1 MSAPH
6 THKYT
11 SYIYTTIH
19 YKWPHRQF
27 LPSALK
33 HIKNT
38 HTHTHTQN
46 RDPKLH
52 SQISDISRHPLGMHT
67 IIIKANWWLWSTLR
81 ASVIMQL
88 YMLRECSSNVCG
100 GVILVSYIIIIN
112 VMHPRSNH
120 HTIQIGQHMAYTHM
134 QLQSYHFPMVWCLR
148 TRMILTAMAVTNL
161 AREQAVYI
169 HRYM

>member
-67 IIIKANWWLWSTLR
+67 IVIKANWWLWSTLR

-100 GVILVSYIIIIN
+100 GVILVSYIIISMWCIQE
-112 VMHPRSNH
+112 VT
-120 HTIQIGQHMAYTHM
+120 TIQYKLANIWHIHTCSFKAIISVWYDAYEPEW
-134 QLQSYHFPMVWCLR
+134 Y
-148 TRMILTAMAVTNL
+148 
-161 AREQAVYI
+161 
-169 HRYM
+169 

>member
-19 YKWPHRQF
+19 YKWPHHQF

-38 HTHTHTQN
+38 HIYTEQ
-46 RDPKLH
+46 RSKLAFA
-52 SQISDISRHPLGMHT
+52 QISDISRHPLGMHT
-67 IIIKANWWLWSTLR
+67 IVIKVNWWLWSTHR
-81 ASVIMQL
+81 TSVIMQL
-88 YMLRECSSNVCG
+88 YMLRECSSNMCLWRANPCV
-100 GVILVSYIIIIN
+100 LHYYIN

-134 QLQSYHFPMVWCLR
+134 QLQSYHFRMVWCLR
-148 TRMILTAMAVTNL
+148 TRMILIAMAVTNL

-169 HRYM
+169 QRYM